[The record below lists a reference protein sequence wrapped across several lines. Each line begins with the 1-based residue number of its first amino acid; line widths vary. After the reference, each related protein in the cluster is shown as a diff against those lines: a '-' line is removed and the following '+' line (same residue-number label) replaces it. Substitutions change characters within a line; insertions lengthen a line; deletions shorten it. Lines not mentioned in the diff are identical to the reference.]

1 MTAEAR
7 RMHFQGDASFVEL
20 VDNLYDAVL
29 KATTNFIAVLLPKHQ
44 GRDTDNQDHVWKWAY
59 VDCALSVLKIFS
71 MFSNVPSGSEIDR
84 SIEKIEQAVSALDK
98 KADILK
104 DGILV
109 DIHDRL
115 RRGHQRIQSE
125 LHITRQTALATN
137 QQVAE
142 VRSIAQQSSRE
153 IKETLASQEQNIV
166 MTIQATKQGIISAAN
181 EACKGME
188 HMIDEIMGIL
198 ATEMRAKQDLANKR
212 EKYILGRLE
221 AVEMELE
228 FERARTPQPYMLA
241 SPGLSISEL
250 QSIIRAPLETITRDF
265 EYVLRQG
272 LHFDHAQQ
280 SQLQWVL
287 QQERFWQWF
296 SMDSSDFLLAHGEL
310 MDCCDD
316 QGRVSSLSVVCATIM
331 ASLLQTNSRVAGLYY
346 FCGQHL
352 SSNDDLRGPQ
362 GLLRCLIARL
372 LVELD
377 TSSGCSPNIGFMDTS
392 FLEQLQRR
400 DVRYLCGLLSS
411 IVMQFPPTTTIYCM
425 IDGITWYE
433 RSGMLEDLR
442 CATQTLQE
450 LVHVNS
456 KYPKWKLKVL
466 VTSPF
471 RPGQLASGIPAHR
484 QIVLQPTSLVLEASP
499 GRMSA
504 LDLGLMQNRMHGEA
518 SSVNLNR
525 VARPVDEEWTA
536 DDFT

>member
-1 MTAEAR
+1 
-7 RMHFQGDASFVEL
+7 
-20 VDNLYDAVL
+20 
-29 KATTNFIAVLLPKHQ
+29 
-44 GRDTDNQDHVWKWAY
+44 
-59 VDCALSVLKIFS
+59 
-71 MFSNVPSGSEIDR
+71 MFSDVPSGSEIDR

-109 DIHDRL
+109 DMHDRL
-115 RRGHQRIQSE
+115 RRGHQEIQSE
-125 LHITRQTALATN
+125 LHVTRQTALATN

-166 MTIQATKQGIISAAN
+166 MTIQAAEQGLISAAN
-181 EACKGME
+181 GAREGMV
-188 HMIDEIMGIL
+188 HMINESIGRFVTAMQ
-198 ATEMRAKQDLANKR
+198 AREDLANKR

-221 AVEMELE
+221 AVERELE
-228 FERARTPQPYMLA
+228 FERARTPQPCVLA

-250 QSIIRAPLETITRDF
+250 QRIICAPLQTTTRDF
-265 EYVLRQG
+265 DYVLRQG
-272 LHFDHAQQ
+272 LQFDHLQQ
-280 SQLQWVL
+280 SQIQWVL

-310 MDCCDD
+310 MDFSDN

-331 ASLLQTNSRVAGLYY
+331 ASLSQTTSKAAGLYY
-346 FCGQHL
+346 FCGLHL
-352 SSNDDLRGPQ
+352 SSYDDLRGPQ
-362 GLLRCLIARL
+362 GLLRCLISRL

-377 TSSGCSPNIGFMDTS
+377 TSSGCTPNLGFVDAL

-400 DVRYLCGLLSS
+400 DVRYLYDLFSS
-411 IVMQFPPTTTIYCM
+411 IVMQFPPNTTIYCM

-433 RSGMLEDLR
+433 RSDMREDLLR
-442 CATQTLQE
+442 VTQTLYG
-450 LVHVNS
+450 LVDGQYS
-456 KYPKWKLKVL
+456 RCQLKVL
-466 VTSPF
+466 ITSPF
-471 RPGQLASGIPAHR
+471 RPRQLASGIPAHR
-484 QIVLQPTSLVLEASP
+484 QIVLQPTSLMLEASP

-504 LDLGLMQNRMHGEA
+504 LDLGLMQNRMYGEA

-525 VARPVDEEWTA
+525 VARPADEEWTA